1 VAGEANAVFSQAQV
15 LRGLPPRKDGK
26 GWHRSRERHVGRA
39 VSVNNMRQRSQV
51 IEEIRATTYDVCVIG
66 GGASG
71 AGCALDAQLR
81 GLKTVLVDS
90 GDFGSAT
97 SSASTKL
104 IHGGL
109 RYLQQ
114 AVTEF
119 DIGQYRFVRR
129 ALRERLLM
137 LQNAPHLTSVLQF
150 VIPCFS
156 FGEALYYYLGLKMYD
171 WLSGNAVLSRSSFAS
186 RARTLARLPNFS
198 SRGLFGAVLYG
209 DGQFDDARYNLALIQ
224 SCAACGGAP
233 LNYAAVVDF
242 RRDEQGRLVA
252 AMVEDRESRE
262 RFLIRASI
270 FVNATGPF
278 SDVVRQMAFRG
289 VDMRLKL
296 SRGVHI
302 LLPLPEEFGNEA
314 ILIPKTEDN
323 RVIFAIPWQRRL
335 LVGTTEVES
344 TLEEERMVSDTE
356 AEYLLRHLNRYFVKP
371 FDRSDIVSAMVGLR
385 PLVQSAKSTD
395 TKKMI
400 RDYEIET
407 DPRSGLISVL
417 GGKWTVYRAMAEEA
431 INAVEHR
438 LTKRI
443 TACPTPHYRLFGFED
458 NRVRAMQQLA
468 RTHAVP
474 DDIISHLVEKFG
486 RCAGQVLE
494 LVQAD
499 PLLGSRLV
507 PGTPQIRA
515 EVVYSVREEMA
526 RSIEDI
532 LCRRLGLQFFD
543 WRLAIQAAPLV
554 GSILA
559 GELGWTRRRTEEEVK
574 RYVDLILGSSCALGL
589 DLAHAGNAS

>member
-1 VAGEANAVFSQAQV
+1 
-15 LRGLPPRKDGK
+15 
-26 GWHRSRERHVGRA
+26 
-39 VSVNNMRQRSQV
+39 
-51 IEEIRATTYDVCVIG
+51 
-66 GGASG
+66 
-71 AGCALDAQLR
+71 
-81 GLKTVLVDS
+81 
-90 GDFGSAT
+90 
-97 SSASTKL
+97 
-104 IHGGL
+104 
-109 RYLQQ
+109 
-114 AVTEF
+114 
-119 DIGQYRFVRR
+119 
-129 ALRERLLM
+129 
-137 LQNAPHLTSVLQF
+137 
-150 VIPCFS
+150 
-156 FGEALYYYLGLKMYD
+156 
-171 WLSGNAVLSRSSFAS
+171 
-186 RARTLARLPNFS
+186 
-198 SRGLFGAVLYG
+198 
-209 DGQFDDARYNLALIQ
+209 
-224 SCAACGGAP
+224 
-233 LNYAAVVDF
+233 
-242 RRDEQGRLVA
+242 
-252 AMVEDRESRE
+252 
-262 RFLIRASI
+262 
-270 FVNATGPF
+270 
-278 SDVVRQMAFRG
+278 
-289 VDMRLKL
+289 
-296 SRGVHI
+296 
-302 LLPLPEEFGNEA
+302 
-314 ILIPKTEDN
+314 
-323 RVIFAIPWQRRL
+323 
-335 LVGTTEVES
+335 
-344 TLEEERMVSDTE
+344 
-356 AEYLLRHLNRYFVKP
+356 
-371 FDRSDIVSAMVGLR
+371 
-385 PLVQSAKSTD
+385 
-395 TKKMI
+395 MI

-458 NRVRAMQQLA
+458 NRARAMQQLA